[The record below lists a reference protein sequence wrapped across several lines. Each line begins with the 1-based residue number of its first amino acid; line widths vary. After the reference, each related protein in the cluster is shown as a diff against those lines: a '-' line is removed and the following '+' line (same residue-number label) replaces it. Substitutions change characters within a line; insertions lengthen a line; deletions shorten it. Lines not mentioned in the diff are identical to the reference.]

1 MTDLNNDEKKL
12 IGQNIKQLRKKKG
25 LLQEDLANLVGLKV
39 GTISK
44 YEQGDR
50 TPGIN
55 QMIAIAEALDCSVND
70 FLPTEDGFYRAV
82 VDGFYEHGLDVYID
96 WLKLSKFECESCKIK
111 KDSGEE
117 ISSYLLKIDNQTYP
131 VSETELS
138 RIMDFQKEQFKLIVK
153 QIKESST
160 KQ

>member
-1 MTDLNNDEKKL
+1 MTELNKDEKKL

-25 LLQEDLANLVGLKV
+25 LLQEDLANLIGLKV

-55 QMIAIAEALDCSVND
+55 QIIAIADALDCSVND
-70 FLPTEDGFYRAV
+70 LLPVEDGFYRAV
-82 VDGFYEHGLDVYID
+82 TDGFYEYGLDVYIN
-96 WLKLSKFECESCKIK
+96 WLKLSKFGCESCKIE

-117 ISSYLLKIDNQTYP
+117 VSSYLLNIDNQTYP

-138 RIMDFQKEQFKLIVK
+138 RIMDFQKEQFKLIVR
-153 QIKESST
+153 QMMESST

>member
-1 MTDLNNDEKKL
+1 MTELNKDEKKL

>member
-1 MTDLNNDEKKL
+1 MTELNKDEKKL

-138 RIMDFQKEQFKLIVK
+138 RIMDFQKKQFKLIVK

>member
-1 MTDLNNDEKKL
+1 MTELNKDEKKL

-70 FLPTEDGFYRAV
+70 FLPAEDGFYRAV

>member
-1 MTDLNNDEKKL
+1 MTELNKDEKKL

-82 VDGFYEHGLDVYID
+82 VDGFYEHGLDVYIN

>member
-1 MTDLNNDEKKL
+1 MTELNKDEKKL

-131 VSETELS
+131 ETELS

>member
-1 MTDLNNDEKKL
+1 MTELNKDEKKL

-25 LLQEDLANLVGLKV
+25 VLQEDLANLVGLKV

>member
-1 MTDLNNDEKKL
+1 MTELNKDEKKL

-50 TPGIN
+50 TLGIN

>member
-1 MTDLNNDEKKL
+1 MTELSKDEKKK
-12 IGQNIKQLRKKKG
+12 IGQRIKQLRKEKG
-25 LLQEDLANLVGLKV
+25 LLQEDLANLIGLKV

-55 QMIAIAEALDCSVND
+55 QLVVIAEALGCTTND
-70 FLPTEDGFYRAV
+70 ILQIKDGLFRAT

-96 WLKLSKFECESCKIK
+96 WLKLSKFECTSCKIQS
-111 KDSGEE
+111 DDGEE
-117 ISSYLLKIDNQTYP
+117 TFSYLLKIDNQTYP

-138 RIMDFQKEQFKLIVK
+138 KIMDFQREQFKLIVK
-153 QIKESST
+153 QMKDSST

>member
-1 MTDLNNDEKKL
+1 MTELNKDEKKL

-25 LLQEDLANLVGLKV
+25 LLQEDLANLVGVKV

-70 FLPTEDGFYRAV
+70 FLPAEDGFYRAV
-82 VDGFYEHGLDVYID
+82 TDGFYEHGLDVYID
-96 WLKLSKFECESCKIK
+96 WLKLSKFECESCKIQ

-138 RIMDFQKEQFKLIVK
+138 RIMDFQKEQFKLIVR
-153 QIKESST
+153 QIKESFT
-160 KQ
+160 EQ

>member
-1 MTDLNNDEKKL
+1 MTELNKDEKKL

-50 TPGIN
+50 TPGLN

-82 VDGFYEHGLDVYID
+82 TDGFYEHGLDVYID

>member
-1 MTDLNNDEKKL
+1 MTELNKDEKKL

-82 VDGFYEHGLDVYID
+82 VDGFYEHCLDVYID

-138 RIMDFQKEQFKLIVK
+138 RIMDFQKKQFKLIVK

>member
-1 MTDLNNDEKKL
+1 MTELNKDEKKL

-70 FLPTEDGFYRAV
+70 FLPTEDGFYHAV

-153 QIKESST
+153 QIKESYT

>member
-1 MTDLNNDEKKL
+1 MTELNKDEKKL

-55 QMIAIAEALDCSVND
+55 QMIIIAEALDCSVND

>member
-1 MTDLNNDEKKL
+1 MTELNKDEKKL

-25 LLQEDLANLVGLKV
+25 LLQEDLANLIGLKV

-82 VDGFYEHGLDVYID
+82 VDGFYEHGLDFYID

>member
-1 MTDLNNDEKKL
+1 MTELNKYEKKL

>member
-1 MTDLNNDEKKL
+1 MTELNKDEKKL

-25 LLQEDLANLVGLKV
+25 LLHEDLANLVGLKV

>member
-1 MTDLNNDEKKL
+1 M
-12 IGQNIKQLRKKKG
+12 
-25 LLQEDLANLVGLKV
+25 
-39 GTISK
+39 
-44 YEQGDR
+44 
-50 TPGIN
+50 
-55 QMIAIAEALDCSVND
+55 
-70 FLPTEDGFYRAV
+70 
-82 VDGFYEHGLDVYID
+82 DGFYEHGLDVYID

>member
-1 MTDLNNDEKKL
+1 MTELNKDEKKL

-111 KDSGEE
+111 KDSGGE

>member
-1 MTDLNNDEKKL
+1 MTELNKDEKKL

-138 RIMDFQKEQFKLIVK
+138 RIMDFQKKQFKLIVK
-153 QIKESST
+153 QIRESST

>member
-1 MTDLNNDEKKL
+1 MTGLNKYEKKL
-12 IGQNIKQLRKKKG
+12 IGQKIKIIRKRKG
-25 LLQEDLANLVGLKV
+25 LLQEDLANLIGLKV

-55 QMIAIAEALDCSVND
+55 QLIDIAEALECNVND
-70 FLPTEDGFYRAV
+70 LLPVNDGFYRATLE
-82 VDGFYEHGLDVYID
+82 GFYEHGLDVYIN

-117 ISSYLLKIDNQTYP
+117 ILSYLLKIDNNTYP
-131 VSETELS
+131 VSEKELS
-138 RIMDFQKEQFKLIVK
+138 KIMDFQREQFKLIVK
-153 QIKESST
+153 QMKGTST
-160 KQ
+160 EQ

>member
-1 MTDLNNDEKKL
+1 MTELNKDEKKL

-55 QMIAIAEALDCSVND
+55 QMIAIAEVLDCSVND
-70 FLPTEDGFYRAV
+70 FLPAEDGFYRAV
-82 VDGFYEHGLDVYID
+82 TDGFYEHGLDVYID
-96 WLKLSKFECESCKIK
+96 WLKLSKFECESCKIR

-138 RIMDFQKEQFKLIVK
+138 RIMDFQKEQFKLIVR
-153 QIKESST
+153 QIKESCT
-160 KQ
+160 EQ

>member
-1 MTDLNNDEKKL
+1 MTELNKDEKKL

-25 LLQEDLANLVGLKV
+25 LLQEDLANLIGLKV

>member
-1 MTDLNNDEKKL
+1 MTELNKDEKKL

-70 FLPTEDGFYRAV
+70 FLPTEDGFYRTV

-96 WLKLSKFECESCKIK
+96 RLKLSKFECESCKIK